1 MRSSY
6 YWFVSVPFLLSI
18 TVGVIVDEVWL
29 WFYNVSLQCLRNRVS
44 SFIYTKLLAS
54 YQFVPVIF
62 SGFTK
67 LDELGK
73 TKKSLSKQLSLLVLQ
88 IYYLLMISF
97 FLVIEISL
105 LSYWNWHITRNTTD
119 EVSGLLMVTLK
130 KFNTHISV
138 LLIQIMIFLT
148 GKS

>member
-29 WFYNVSLQCLRNRVS
+29 WFYNVTLQCLRNRVS

-105 LSYWNWHITRNTTD
+105 LSYWNWHITRNTND